1 MLRYFFAVD
10 VNDNDILPNTT
21 QTVADTNVNVNINT
35 SIKNGENDDMTTATM
50 MLVGVMKD

>member
-50 MLVGVMKD
+50 MLVGVMKG

>member
-1 MLRYFFAVD
+1 MLRYLFAVD

-21 QTVADTNVNVNINT
+21 QTVADNVNVNINT

-50 MLVGVMKD
+50 MLVGVMKG